1 MKISRSVN
9 INQAY
14 QIGDALNVNWQVID
28 INQFRRGLEVE
39 LEHGL
44 VDNDTDVTH
53 NDMLIT
59 GKIALAHLNEL
70 NDYYSRLEVIENIK
84 FNTNDE
90 RGVSSKYNS
99 SLLKGVLFGA
109 AVGLFVKYIKNK
121 KA

>member
-1 MKISRSVN
+1 MKTTRSVN

-14 QIGDALNVNWQVID
+14 QIGDALNVNWQVVD

-44 VDNDTDVTH
+44 VDKNTDVTH

-59 GKIALAHLNEL
+59 AKIALAHLNEL
-70 NDYYSRLEVIENIK
+70 SDYYSRLEVIENIK

-90 RGVSSKYNS
+90 RGISSKYNS

-109 AVGLFVKYIKNK
+109 AVGLFFKYIKNK